1 VYEFKL
7 PDLGEGIHEAEIVK
21 VYVEPGGTVEQDG
34 SLVEVES
41 DKASVTIP
49 SPVAGTVVELAG
61 AVGDTVHVGQV
72 LARIDTG
79 QQAEAGEPRSPATAA
94 APAAG
99 ARPDQGA
106 GRRAAVP
113 AAHPGQPQAAG
124 AAPAAAPQR
133 TGGPVPAA
141 PATRRLARELGVDI
155 DSLSGSGPAGRITP
169 EDVQRAARAA
179 PKPGDEQ
186 AAPGEDGAQRADEQ
200 TALGGSEQAADALA
214 DFARFGPVEAEAL
227 RSIRRKTAERMARA
241 WREIPHVSH
250 FDEAD
255 VTELE
260 AFRQRHA
267 EALAEQTGA
276 RPTLLAFVAKAAV
289 RALREQ
295 PQFNASLDMAG
306 QRILYKRYYNLGLAV
321 ATERGLLV
329 PVLRDADRLSLAELA
344 AGIAELA
351 RRGRA
356 GELEPAD
363 FQGATFTLTNMG
375 PVGGTAATP
384 IINPP
389 EAAILAVMR
398 AADRAVVRDGRVEV
412 RHQLPLVLSFD
423 HRLIDG
429 ADAAAFVGRIV
440 ELLGDPERL
449 LLQA

>member
-1 VYEFKL
+1 MYEFKL
-7 PDLGEGIHEAEIVK
+7 PDLGEGIHEAEIVE
-21 VYVEPGGTVEQDG
+21 VYVETGGAVEKDG
-34 SLVEVES
+34 ALVEVET

-61 AVGDTVHVGQV
+61 AVGDTVYVGQV

-79 QQAEAGEPRSPATAA
+79 ERAEAGEQRDASTGA

-99 ARPDQGA
+99 ATPNGGAVPDA
-106 GRRAAVP
+106 TAPAAV
-113 AAHPGQPQAAG
+113 PGQPQADSP
-124 AAPAAAPQR
+124 APAAAPPR
-133 TGGPVPAA
+133 SGGPVPAA

-155 DSLSGSGPAGRITP
+155 NALSGSGPAGRITP
-169 EDVQRAARAA
+169 DDVNRAAQATPKPAADGGQAA
-179 PKPGDEQ
+179 PKPTGDGGQ
-186 AAPGEDGAQRADEQ
+186 A
-200 TALGGSEQAADALA
+200 TDALA
-214 DFARFGPVEAEAL
+214 EFARFGPVDAEPL

-289 RALREQ
+289 RALRER
-295 PQFNASLDMAG
+295 PQFNASLDTAG
-306 QRILYKRYYNLGLAV
+306 QRIVYKRYYNLGLAV

-329 PVLRDADRLSLAELA
+329 PVLRDADRLSLAETA

-398 AADRAVVRDGRVEV
+398 AADKAVVRDGRVEV
-412 RHQLPLVLSFD
+412 RHRLPLVLSFD